1 MKVYEQIKIFSFK
14 IKLGRRNKMKKIYKI
29 LIAIVVFMVLVVSLT
44 FIIVRIMHNHYLEE
58 ETQSLESQKVQDST
72 LQYNNDPIR
81 YEAKNE
87 KIKGKIDK
95 IQLNGAIISITNN
108 YYFGE
113 NSGVF
118 LEANRL
124 DEYNMLNI
132 HLTENTH
139 ILNYMDSS
147 EIKFEDVKIGDILV
161 YEGTI
166 EYIEKNDRRISEGNI
181 IVLKSADLEKMKMEQ
196 YKGVTEL
203 KNVNIVYEYNSSDL
217 SIIKFLY
224 GKLKVKSFKDDEF
237 IAFFKMQIS
246 DNTIVED
253 GSTNKYA
260 DIVLKDNFEITT
272 QNKSK
277 DSDRENNIHEIKKI
291 TYK

>member
-1 MKVYEQIKIFSFK
+1 
-14 IKLGRRNKMKKIYKI
+14 MKKIYKI

-44 FIIVRIMHNHYLEE
+44 FILVRIMHNHYFKE

-95 IQLNGAIISITNN
+95 IQFNGAIISITNN

-181 IVLKSADLEKMKMEQ
+181 LVLKSTDLEKMKMEQ
-196 YKGVTEL
+196 YEGVTEL
-203 KNVNIVYEYNSSDL
+203 KDVNIVYEYNSSD
-217 SIIKFLY
+217 SPNTKILY

>member
-1 MKVYEQIKIFSFK
+1 MLFEPI
-14 IKLGRRNKMKKIYKI
+14 LKI
-29 LIAIVVFMVLVVSLT
+29 LVSSLVKSTKALLVVSLT
-44 FIIVRIMHNHYLEE
+44 FILVRIMHNHYLEE
-58 ETQSLESQKVQDST
+58 ETKIQESPKVQDST
-72 LQYNNDPIR
+72 LQYNNDQIK

-95 IQLNGAIISITNN
+95 IQFNGAIISITNN
-108 YYFGE
+108 YFFGE
-113 NSGVF
+113 SSGVF

-181 IVLKSADLEKMKMEQ
+181 LVLKSADLEKMKMEQ

-277 DSDRENNIHEIKKI
+277 DSDKENNIHEIKKI

>member
-1 MKVYEQIKIFSFK
+1 
-14 IKLGRRNKMKKIYKI
+14 
-29 LIAIVVFMVLVVSLT
+29 
-44 FIIVRIMHNHYLEE
+44 
-58 ETQSLESQKVQDST
+58 
-72 LQYNNDPIR
+72 
-81 YEAKNE
+81 
-87 KIKGKIDK
+87 
-95 IQLNGAIISITNN
+95 
-108 YYFGE
+108 
-113 NSGVF
+113 
-118 LEANRL
+118 
-124 DEYNMLNI
+124 
-132 HLTENTH
+132 
-139 ILNYMDSS
+139 
-147 EIKFEDVKIGDILV
+147 
-161 YEGTI
+161 
-166 EYIEKNDRRISEGNI
+166 
-181 IVLKSADLEKMKMEQ
+181 MEQ

>member
-1 MKVYEQIKIFSFK
+1 
-14 IKLGRRNKMKKIYKI
+14 
-29 LIAIVVFMVLVVSLT
+29 
-44 FIIVRIMHNHYLEE
+44 
-58 ETQSLESQKVQDST
+58 
-72 LQYNNDPIR
+72 
-81 YEAKNE
+81 
-87 KIKGKIDK
+87 
-95 IQLNGAIISITNN
+95 
-108 YYFGE
+108 
-113 NSGVF
+113 
-118 LEANRL
+118 
-124 DEYNMLNI
+124 MLNI
-132 HLTENTH
+132 HLTPNTH

-181 IVLKSADLEKMKMEQ
+181 LVLKSADLEKMKMEQ

-277 DSDRENNIHEIKKI
+277 DSDKENNIHEIKKI